1 MNLLDYDPRVDRQ
14 QSLYSGLLSLGP
26 ALLAAGQAQTD
37 PGARMRLLMQGAQGF
52 GQGQQGYMQGAR
64 QNRMVDLQMEQA
76 KQQMAEKEQKDQ
88 ALARVQA
95 RMGGATDFARR
106 PGGNPTGQPG
116 MDPAAMMRDP
126 QMLSDMMRLEGKP
139 STLLAAMQKE
149 PNQETYGQPV
159 AGLGP
164 DGKPAFQRFGSRGGM
179 QPVSGFM
186 PPPKDEPLHQI
197 PDANSPTGFRY
208 VPRSQAVSQPA
219 MGPGGMAVEFDP
231 SGKPLKIAMGPGVG
245 RGGPQ
250 DQSGLGKSAIDEIEK
265 QMIANTG
272 RLDRLAGMQQ
282 SFKPEYLTLPE
293 KMKQGMT
300 KYSEWVG
307 LEPSAERKKSLAD
320 YTKFTAQAYTELNQ
334 TIREMSGAAVTDG
347 EAARQLKTTANPD
360 GDSPTEFASKLK
372 ENMRFVTLAQAR
384 LAILRQKGMML
395 DHKQPQLSLDEA
407 ESQMRDR
414 EKDLTTQVRK
424 LSPNADDEAIR
435 RIVKH
440 NMAREFGIRL

>member
-1 MNLLDYDPRVDRQ
+1 MSLLDYDPRVDRQ
-14 QSLYSGLLSLGP
+14 QSFWNGLLAMSP
-26 ALLAAGQAQTD
+26 SIAAAGMAQTD
-37 PGARMRLLMQGAQGF
+37 PSARMRLLMQGAQGF

-64 QNRMVDLQMEQA
+64 QNRMADLQMAQA
-76 KQQMAEKEQKDQ
+76 QQQMSEKEQES
-88 ALARVQA
+88 QA
-95 RMGGATDFARR
+95 RNRLMARMSGSTDFAR
-106 PGGNPTGQPG
+106 NPSATGKP
-116 MDPAAMMRDP
+116 MDPQAMMKDP
-126 QMLSDMMRLEGKP
+126 LVMADMLRLEKSP
-139 STLLAAMQKE
+139 VTALAALQKD

-159 AGLGP
+159 PGIGA
-164 DGKPAFQRFGSRGGM
+164 DGKPAFQRFGSRGGV
-179 QPVSGFM
+179 QNVSGFQ

-250 DQSGLGKSAIDEIEK
+250 DQSGLGKPAIDEIEK
-265 QMIANTG
+265 QMISNSG
-272 RLDRLAGMQQ
+272 RLDRLAAVQQ
-282 SFKPEYLTLPE
+282 SFRPEYMTLPE
-293 KMKQGMT
+293 KLKQGMT

-307 LEPSAERKKSLAD
+307 IEPSPERKKALSE
-320 YTKFTAQAYTELNQ
+320 YTQFTSKAYNELNQ

-360 GDSPTEFASKLK
+360 GDSPTEFQSKLR

-384 LAILRQKGMML
+384 LAILRQKGLML
-395 DHKQPQLSLDEA
+395 DTKNPQMSLDEA
-407 ESQMRDR
+407 EDQMRER
-414 EKDLTTQVRK
+414 EKTLTQQVRK
-424 LSPNADDEAIR
+424 LSPNADDEAVK
-435 RIVKH
+435 RIVKQ